1 MKLNEGE
8 GRLGNGAVMMILI
21 AEDADA
27 GRDFH
32 LGVVGMVM
40 YCKRKTSA
48 EREDRP

>member
-32 LGVVGMVM
+32 LSVVGIGDVLQ
-40 YCKRKTSA
+40 
-48 EREDRP
+48 EEDFG